1 MISFLLLF
9 MYFLSVSLCCSVS
22 LSVSLSL
29 SLALSLSLSLCFC
42 CPSVPSSVPFPVCSF
57 THKLIYNLLM
67 PNKRSLCVSISPCYL
82 PPTPTP
88 TTPKK
93 EERKKKKKE
102 KKPRTCWSSLDHSEP
117 ASNKARAHSTW
128 QDKAAQTKLGH
139 TELCRTSAQTKLG
152 QKALHRTSYW
162 KPAPSH

>member
-1 MISFLLLF
+1 MLDFFSTTFHVFSLCVSLLF
-9 MYFLSVSLCCSVS
+9 CLFVC
-22 LSVSLSL
+22 VSLSL

-93 EERKKKKKE
+93 EERKKRKKK
-102 KKPRTCWSSLDHSEP
+102 KSLGRVGLP
-117 ASNKARAHSTW
+117 STTPN
-128 QDKAAQTKLGH
+128 QLQTKLGH
-139 TELCRTSAQTKLG
+139 TVLG
-152 QKALHRTSYW
+152 KTRQLKQSWVTRNFAERPLKRS
-162 KPAPSH
+162 